1 MIMRTFIM
9 VLGQKARELGENGVR
24 INFIG
29 RREGVPLEV
38 LKAMDD
44 ASLVI
49 MSHISMTLNIAFNY
63 GARAEIIDAVKLIG
77 KQISENKIKT
87 DDVDE
92 RVIASCL
99 YTKGQPD
106 PDLLIRTSGE
116 MRISNFL
123 LWQLSYAELY
133 FTEKCWPEFNE
144 EEFSKALA
152 SFAQRERRW
161 GGVKV

>member
-9 VLGQKARELGENGVR
+9 VLGQKSKELGLNGVR

-29 RREGVPLEV
+29 RRQGVPDEV
-38 LKAMDD
+38 LKAMDE
-44 ASLVI
+44 ATLVPI
-49 MSHISMTLNIAFNY
+49 NTLRMTLNIAFNY
-63 GARAEIIDAVKLIG
+63 GARGEIVDAVR
-77 KQISENKIKT
+77 S
-87 DDVDE
+87 
-92 RVIASCL
+92 IASQIIEGKLKSDGIDEKTISAEL

-133 FTEKCWPEFNE
+133 FTEKYWPDFNE
-144 EEFSKALA
+144 EEFSKALTSYA
-152 SFAQRERRW
+152 HRDRRW